1 MKKLIDIINTENEPN
16 TINYMV
22 FGDDNLKRN
31 NNMKQTAVEWL
42 IEQLSSSKYIYNLM
56 EEIECQSTIVQPN
69 IFEQAKAMEKEQIIK
84 FTNDYLDDDRYLT
97 AEHYY
102 NEQFIK

>member
-1 MKKLIDIINTENEPN
+1 MENKS
-16 TINYMV
+16 M
-22 FGDDNLKRN
+22 
-31 NNMKQTAVEWL
+31 TAVEWL
-42 IEQLSSSKYIYNLM
+42 VKQLSSSKYIYNLM